1 MDLKKQI
8 LVSLGLNKSIRL
20 AWQEKAED
28 GTIFVSEADT
38 LTAGA
43 DISVLT
49 EDGTTILLPVGTY
62 RTESGLAF
70 RVDEDGVVAEVLET
84 SLEDTEVEEETFA
97 EVGDWEGM
105 EKRIQNLEDAV
116 ASLKG
121 EEVAMEDEE
130 EKKEEELEDEAVE
143 VAVEET
149 VVEVVEVVEEAVAE
163 IATAIDDATPAE
175 VTPELAEKAAEIAI
189 EIIQEKAEEVAEQV
203 TLSRRRSKRKLS
215 KSKRKFSNSKRVLSK
230 AKAKASKV
238 ARLNK
243 KIKSLK
249 SKLSRKPANTP
260 LNVNKF
266 SSNRSHTV
274 SAKDYG
280 QMTRREKFLHDL
292 NK

>member
-1 MDLKKQI
+1 M
-8 LVSLGLNKSIRL
+8 SLGLNKSVKL

-28 GTIFVSEADT
+28 GTIFVSEADE
-38 LTAGA
+38 LIAGV

-84 SLEDTEVEEETFA
+84 EEVVEEELA
-97 EVGDWEGM
+97 EEADVQDWEGM
-105 EKRIQNLEDAV
+105 EKRIKNLEDAV
-116 ASLKG
+116 ADLKSRIG
-121 EEVAMEDEE
+121 ESVDMEDEE
-130 EKKEEELEDEAVE
+130 EKKEDKDEYEDDAVE

-163 IATAIDDATPAE
+163 IAAAIDDATPPE
-175 VTPELAEKAAEIAI
+175 VTPDLAAKAAEVAI
-189 EIIQEKAEEVAEQV
+189 GIMQEKAEEVAEEV
-203 TLSRRRSKRKLS
+203 TLSSVEK
-215 KSKRKFSNSKRVLSK
+215 
-230 AKAKASKV
+230 
-238 ARLNK
+238 LNK
-243 KIKSLK
+243 KIKDLET
-249 SKLSRKPANTP
+249 KLSSKPADSP

-266 SSNRSHTV
+266 SSNRNYEV

-280 QMTRREKFLHDL
+280 KMSRREKFLYDL